1 MIQSDMLA
9 YHSGDEPM
17 QLGLPDI
24 IGSTLAAQLA
34 SNISAIYAP
43 ELTVGYTSVCC
54 SDHQPFHLNGTTL
67 CVFTLASTEYAL
79 QVSLQLKCLSA
90 QGQSSIRNTTTVC
103 VWGDV

>member
-17 QLGLPDI
+17 QLGLPDS
-24 IGSTLAAQLA
+24 IGSSLAAQLV

-54 SDHQPFHLNGTTL
+54 SDHHSFYLNGM
-67 CVFTLASTEYAL
+67 
-79 QVSLQLKCLSA
+79 
-90 QGQSSIRNTTTVC
+90 IRCAFPIGVY
-103 VWGDV
+103 